1 MYGCYVFESGHGT
14 RFADRGTTLAC
25 RGLTSAA
32 AISSGRA
39 LLGAVAGA
47 GAFLAQ
53 KSCSTGRINALE
65 QTASG
70 RRFPGKRHFVKG
82 HL

>member
-14 RFADRGTTLAC
+14 RFADRGTLAC
-25 RGLTSAA
+25 RRLISAA

-47 GAFLAQ
+47 GAFLAH
-53 KSCSTGRINALE
+53 KSCPTGRIK
-65 QTASG
+65 
-70 RRFPGKRHFVKG
+70 RPGTKG
-82 HL
+82 I